1 MPRVPA
7 TPPRAE
13 PRSPRR
19 SPTPDERQRDAER
32 TRQRILDAAV
42 EEFAAKGYAGARVAE
57 IARRAGVNAQ
67 LIAYYFDGKQGLYD
81 TLRERWEST
90 EAIFAAPEQPFATL
104 ITGYLNAVC
113 DQPSWARLLIWQALG
128 DGSQRPDTEAS
139 QAVDLTESVADIR
152 RRQETGELNDEY
164 DAETILVVLWSAIM
178 APITM
183 PQAIQHACGADLNSA
198 EFRERYAAQ
207 LKRLFAGPTI
217 NHG

>member
-1 MPRVPA
+1 MPRSSA
-7 TPPRAE
+7 KPPRAE

-19 SPTPDERQRDAER
+19 SPAPDERQRDAER

-90 EAIFAAPEQPFATL
+90 EAIFAGPDRPFAAL
-104 ITGYLNAVC
+104 ISGYLNAVC
-113 DQPSWARLLIWQALG
+113 NQPSWARLLIWQALG
-128 DGSQRPDTEAS
+128 DGSGS
-139 QAVDLTESVADIR
+139 QQANAAQSANLTQAVADIR
-152 RRQETGELNDEY
+152 RRQEIGELSDEY
-164 DAETILVVLWSAIM
+164 DAETILVILWSAVM

-183 PQAIQHACGADLNSA
+183 PQTIQHACGADLNSP
-198 EFRERYAAQ
+198 EFKDRYAAQ
-207 LKRLFAGPTI
+207 LQRLFAGPTP
-217 NHG
+217 NDG